1 MKKKTPATFG
11 DRLINFHLP
20 DAWHKLEQWQLRY
33 VCYIMTRFDSVTAK
47 TYIFVRLLGITVL
60 RRQEDGWVCSV
71 RNGWKK
77 VRFFVHSW
85 QVQSFLHMLD
95 FIERPGDMP
104 FCLWRIGRFRSVDAR
119 LHDVPFK
126 EYVSIENYYQ
136 GFLLTRNNSLLR
148 SMAILL
154 YVDRKGRHPR
164 WFNPSEEELLS
175 VFLWIAS
182 VKNHFTKCFPYLF
195 RPPEQLEGEA
205 FNMLELVNAEIRA
218 LTGGDITKER
228 EVLQMD
234 CWRALTELNEKARE
248 AQELQQRYGCK

>member
-33 VCYIMTRFDSVTAK
+33 VCYIMTRFDPVTAK

-60 RRQEDGWVCSV
+60 RRQEDGWICSV

-85 QVQSFLHMLD
+85 QVQCFLHTLD

-136 GFLLTRNNSLLR
+136 GFLHTR
-148 SMAILL
+148 
-154 YVDRKGRHPR
+154 
-164 WFNPSEEELLS
+164 
-175 VFLWIAS
+175 
-182 VKNHFTKCFPYLF
+182 
-195 RPPEQLEGEA
+195 
-205 FNMLELVNAEIRA
+205 
-218 LTGGDITKER
+218 
-228 EVLQMD
+228 
-234 CWRALTELNEKARE
+234 
-248 AQELQQRYGCK
+248 

>member
-33 VCYIMTRFDSVTAK
+33 VCYIMTRFDPVTAK

-95 FIERPGDMP
+95 FIERPGDML

-119 LHDVPFK
+119 MHDVPFK

-136 GFLLTRNNSLLR
+136 GFLRTRDNALLR

-164 WFNPSEEELLS
+164 RFNPSEEELLS
-175 VFLWIAS
+175 VFCGLHRLRIILQNAFPICS
-182 VKNHFTKCFPYLF
+182 VLRN
-195 RPPEQLEGEA
+195 
-205 FNMLELVNAEIRA
+205 N
-218 LTGGDITKER
+218 
-228 EVLQMD
+228 
-234 CWRALTELNEKARE
+234 WRVKPLICLNSSMR
-248 AQELQQRYGCK
+248 RFGH

>member
-33 VCYIMTRFDSVTAK
+33 VCYIMTRFDPVTAK

-126 EYVSIENYYQ
+126 
-136 GFLLTRNNSLLR
+136 
-148 SMAILL
+148 AILL

-164 WFNPSEEELLS
+164 RFNPSEEELLS

>member
-1 MKKKTPATFG
+1 MGLF
-11 DRLINFHLP
+11 
-20 DAWHKLEQWQLRY
+20 
-33 VCYIMTRFDSVTAK
+33 
-47 TYIFVRLLGITVL
+47 
-60 RRQEDGWVCSV
+60 CSQ
-71 RNGWKK
+71 RMEK

-136 GFLLTRNNSLLR
+136 GFLRTRDNALLR

-164 WFNPSEEELLS
+164 RFNPSEEELLS
-175 VFLWIAS
+175 VFCGLHRLRIILQNAFPICS
-182 VKNHFTKCFPYLF
+182 VLRN
-195 RPPEQLEGEA
+195 
-205 FNMLELVNAEIRA
+205 N
-218 LTGGDITKER
+218 
-228 EVLQMD
+228 
-234 CWRALTELNEKARE
+234 WRVKPLICLNSSMR
-248 AQELQQRYGCK
+248 RFGH